1 MAPSPSKDSISES
14 SEASAMVTKNRRL
27 SSSRLVSQGSQSVG
41 KKPSKII
48 RRIIRPNDGNVV
60 IRMADKKQSSPTEPS
75 SSDGEEEAQSSGEES
90 SNAVPVDHN
99 ADNGDSDDDNN
110 NANEI
115 DEDEF
120 EVDNST
126 KSKSRPTS
134 TNKRH
139 WRVEDHTAYQQR
151 LVAKA
156 SRPQK
161 EAKKKAA
168 RKRSAALISTAIDTD

>member
-1 MAPSPSKDSISES
+1 MASSPPKDSISES
-14 SEASAMVTKNRRL
+14 SEASAMVMKNRRL
-27 SSSRLVSQGSQSVG
+27 YTSRLVSQGSQSVG

-90 SNAVPVDHN
+90 SSAVPVDHN

-110 NANEI
+110 ANHEI
-115 DEDEF
+115 DEEDEF

-168 RKRSAALISTAIDTD
+168 RK

>member
-1 MAPSPSKDSISES
+1 MASSPSKDSISES
-14 SEASAMVTKNRRL
+14 SEASAMVMKNRRL
-27 SSSRLVSQGSQSVG
+27 STSRLVSQGSQSVG

-60 IRMADKKQSSPTEPS
+60 IRMADKKQRSPTEPS

-90 SNAVPVDHN
+90 SNAVPVDHKN
-99 ADNGDSDDDNN
+99 ADNGDSDDDD
-110 NANEI
+110 NANHEI
-115 DEDEF
+115 DEEDEF

-168 RKRSAALISTAIDTD
+168 YSHL